1 MQNMELSTTKTSRM
15 KKAGTINFNFSTMKW
30 EGLTVSQIEV
40 WKRLYPNISIM
51 QELTENMIR
60 WLDKVKDTKKAHKR
74 AWKKFIVNWLKRENE
89 KRRFQA

>member
-1 MQNMELSTTKTSRM
+1 M
-15 KKAGTINFNFSTMKW
+15 KQVINFNFETMKW

-74 AWKKFIVNWLKRENE
+74 AWKKFIVNWLKREND
-89 KRRFQA
+89 KRRFMT